1 MIKKSI
7 DVKAARVHN
16 LKNISLKI
24 PREKLV
30 VLTGLSGSGKSSLAF
45 DTLYA
50 EGQRRYIETF
60 SAYARQFIGTLE
72 RPDVEKIDG
81 LSPVIAIEQ
90 KTTTKNPRSTVGTIT
105 ELYDFV
111 RLLYAR
117 IGIAYSNVSNKKM
130 ISYTDE
136 QIYRLIED
144 HYDGKDVII
153 MAPVIKSRKGH
164 YRELFQNFI
173 KQGFLKARID
183 GEIINLKAG
192 LELDRYKTHDIELV
206 IDKIEVTKNNARL
219 FESIKTGLKMGNN
232 SLQILDLKNNQH
244 RYFSKNLI
252 CPESGISYDKPEPN
266 TFSFNSPKGM
276 CKKCKGLGVI
286 QEINRMKIIPDAN
299 KSIVG
304 GGIIPLGNKKN
315 NWIFKQIETI
325 SEKYNFSLSTKIIDI
340 PKNALEIILNGGNEK
355 FSITSK
361 DLGVKREY
369 NIDFEGIE
377 NFIKAQNSN
386 TESKSIRR
394 WASSFMDENECDE
407 CEGSRL
413 KNEVNFFKIDKK
425 NIIEIS
431 DMDLKVLY
439 NWFSKLSGKLS
450 KKELEISNEII
461 NEVLKR
467 LGFLINVGLDY
478 LKLKRSTKSLSGGES
493 QRIRLATQVGSQL
506 TGVLYIM
513 DEPTIGLHQKD
524 NLKLIDSL
532 KSLRDIGNS
541 VIVVEHDKE
550 MMLKA
555 DYIIDLGPF
564 AGKNGGEIISQGTP
578 NFIKKQNSLTG
589 DYLARIKNI
598 ELPDKR
604 RIGNGKSLIIEGC
617 SGNNLKNIN
626 VKFPLGLLIGV
637 TGVSGSGKSTLVNQ
651 TVYPILSSYFYKSLL
666 KPLPYEKI
674 KGLDNIDK
682 VVNVDQSPIGRSPRS
697 NPATYCGVFSEIR
710 SIFSLT
716 QESKQRGYKPGRFS
730 FNVKGGRCESCQ
742 GAGTKQIEMNF
753 LPDVQIECED
763 CNGKRFN
770 RETIEIRY
778 KGKSIHDILEMT
790 VDEACVFFESIPNL
804 SRKLKTIQ
812 KVGLGYLGLGQSST
826 TLSGGEAQRI
836 KLASELSKKD
846 TGKTFYI
853 LDEPTTGLHA
863 HDIKKLLEIL
873 QTFVSL
879 GNTVVVIEHNLD
891 VIKTADWIVDMGP
904 EGGINGGKIIAEGNP
919 EKISEINDSYTGNFL
934 KEIINTKMKK
944 TA

>member
-105 ELYDFV
+105 ELYDFI

-136 QIYRLIED
+136 QIYKLIED

-315 NWIFKQIETI
+315 NWIFKQIEAI
-325 SEKYNFSLSTKIIDI
+325 SKKYNFSLSTKIIDI

-369 NIDFEGIE
+369 KIDFEGIE

-386 TESKSIRR
+386 SESKSIRR
-394 WASSFMDENECDE
+394 WASSFMDENKCYE

-450 KKELEISNEII
+450 KKELEISKEII

-555 DYIIDLGPF
+555 DHIIDLGPF

-604 RIGNGKSLIIEGC
+604 RMGNGKSLIIEGC
-617 SGNNLKNIN
+617 SGNNLKNIK

-666 KPLPYEKI
+666 KPLPYEKV
-674 KGLDNIDK
+674 KGLDNVDK

-697 NPATYCGVFSEIR
+697 NPATYCGVFNEIR

-753 LPDVQIECED
+753 LPDVHIECED

-812 KVGLGYLGLGQSST
+812 KVGLGYLTLGQSST

-853 LDEPTTGLHA
+853 LDEPTTGLHFE
-863 HDIKKLLEIL
+863 DIKLLIKVL
-873 QTFVSL
+873 NFLVDK
-879 GNTVVVIEHNLD
+879 GNTVLIIEHNLD
-891 VIKTADWIVDMGP
+891 VIKQMDYIIDIGP
-904 EGGINGGKIIAEGNP
+904 NGGQNG
-919 EKISEINDSYTGNFL
+919 G
-934 KEIINTKMKK
+934 EIIGCGTPENLSKIKSSH
-944 TA
+944 TAKYLFEELKSA

>member
-60 SAYARQFIGTLE
+60 SAYARQFMGTIE

-105 ELYDFV
+105 ELYDFI

-117 IGIAYSNVSNKKM
+117 IGIAYSSVSNKKM

-136 QIYRLIED
+136 QIYKLIED
-144 HYDGKDVII
+144 HYDVKDIII

-192 LELDRYKTHDIELV
+192 LELDRYKTHDIELI
-206 IDKIEVTKNNARL
+206 IDNIKVTKNNTRL
-219 FESIKTGLKMGNN
+219 LESIKTALKMGDN
-232 SLQILDLKNNQH
+232 SLLILDLKNNQN

-252 CPESGISYDKPEPN
+252 CPESGISYNKPEPN

-276 CKKCKGLGVI
+276 CGKCKGLGIV
-286 QEINRMKIIPDAN
+286 QEINKMKIIPDDT
-299 KSIVG
+299 KSISG

-315 NWIFKQIETI
+315 SWIFKQIEAI
-325 SEKYNFSLSTKIIDI
+325 SKKYNFSLSTRIMDI

-361 DLGVKREY
+361 TLGVKREY
-369 NIDFEGIE
+369 RIDFEGIE
-377 NFIKAQNSN
+377 NFIKSQNLN

-394 WASSFMDENECDE
+394 WASSFMDENKCDK
-407 CEGSRL
+407 CDGSRL

-431 DMDLKVLY
+431 DMDLKVLH
-439 NWFSKLSGKLS
+439 NWFFKLRGKLS
-450 KKELEISNEII
+450 RKELEISKEII
-461 NEVLKR
+461 DEVLKR

-524 NLKLIDSL
+524 NSKLIDSL

-555 DYIIDLGPF
+555 DHIIDLGPF

-578 NFIKKQNSLTG
+578 NFIKQQNSLTG

-598 ELPDKR
+598 ELPKKR
-604 RIGNGKSLIIEGC
+604 REGNGKNLIIEGC
-617 SGNNLKNIN
+617 TGNNLKKIN

-651 TVYPILSSYFYKSLL
+651 TLYPILSSHFYKSIL
-666 KPLPYEKI
+666 KPLPYEKV
-674 KGLDNIDK
+674 KGLDNVDK
-682 VVNVDQSPIGRSPRS
+682 VVSVDQSPIGKSPRS
-697 NPATYCGVFSEIR
+697 NPATYCGIFGEIR

-716 QESKQRGYKPGRFS
+716 SESKQRGYKPGRFS

-742 GAGTKQIEMNF
+742 GAGTKVIEMNF
-753 LPDVQIECED
+753 LPDVHIECED

-778 KGKSIHDILEMT
+778 KGKSIHDILDMT
-790 VDEACVFFESIPNL
+790 IAEACIFFESIPNL
-804 SRKLKTIQ
+804 SRKLKTLE
-812 KVGLGYLGLGQSST
+812 KVGLGYLTLGQSST
-826 TLSGGEAQRI
+826 TLSGGEAQRV

-853 LDEPTTGLHA
+853 LDEPTTGLHFE
-863 HDIKKLLEIL
+863 DIKLLIKVL
-873 QTFVSL
+873 NFLVDK
-879 GNTVVVIEHNLD
+879 GNTVLIIEHNLD
-891 VIKTADWIVDMGP
+891 VIKQMDYIIDIGP
-904 EGGINGGKIIAEGNP
+904 NGGENG
-919 EKISEINDSYTGNFL
+919 G
-934 KEIINTKMKK
+934 EIIGYGTPENLSKIKSSH
-944 TA
+944 TAKYLFEELKSA

>member
-105 ELYDFV
+105 ELYDFI

-136 QIYRLIED
+136 QIYKLIED

-299 KSIVG
+299 KSIAG

-325 SEKYNFSLSTKIIDI
+325 SKKYNFSLSTKIIDI
-340 PKNALEIILNGGNEK
+340 PKNVLEIILNGGNEK

-369 NIDFEGIE
+369 KIDFEGIE

-450 KKELEISNEII
+450 KKELEISKEII

-555 DYIIDLGPF
+555 DHIIDLGPF

-604 RIGNGKSLIIEGC
+604 RIGNGKSLTIEGC

-666 KPLPYEKI
+666 KPLPYEKV
-674 KGLDNIDK
+674 KGLDNVDK

-697 NPATYCGVFSEIR
+697 NPATYCGVFNEIR

-753 LPDVQIECED
+753 LPDVHIECED

-812 KVGLGYLGLGQSST
+812 KVGLGYLTLGQSST

-853 LDEPTTGLHA
+853 LDEPTTGLHFE
-863 HDIKKLLEIL
+863 DIKLLIKVL
-873 QTFVSL
+873 NFLVDK
-879 GNTVVVIEHNLD
+879 GNTVLIIEHNLD
-891 VIKTADWIVDMGP
+891 VIKQMDYIIDIGP
-904 EGGINGGKIIAEGNP
+904 NGGQNG
-919 EKISEINDSYTGNFL
+919 G
-934 KEIINTKMKK
+934 EIIGCGTPENLSKIKSSH
-944 TA
+944 TAKYLFEELKSA

>member
-117 IGIAYSNVSNKKM
+117 IGTAYSNVSNKKM

-136 QIYRLIED
+136 QIYELIED

-173 KQGFLKARID
+173 KQGYLKARID

-276 CKKCKGLGVI
+276 CKKCKGLGVV
-286 QEINRMKIIPDAN
+286 QEINRMKIIPDDN
-299 KSIVG
+299 KSIAG

-369 NIDFEGIE
+369 KIDFEGIE

-555 DYIIDLGPF
+555 DHIIDLGPF

-753 LPDVQIECED
+753 LPDVHIECED

-853 LDEPTTGLHA
+853 LDEPTTGLHFE
-863 HDIKKLLEIL
+863 DIKLLIKVL
-873 QTFVSL
+873 NFLVDK
-879 GNTVVVIEHNLD
+879 GNTVLIIEHNLD
-891 VIKTADWIVDMGP
+891 VIKQMDYIIDIGP
-904 EGGINGGKIIAEGNP
+904 NGGQNG
-919 EKISEINDSYTGNFL
+919 G
-934 KEIINTKMKK
+934 EIIGYGTPENVSKIKSSH
-944 TA
+944 TAKYLFEELKSA

>member
-1 MIKKSI
+1 MIKRTI

-90 KTTTKNPRSTVGTIT
+90 KTTSKNPRSTVGTIT
-105 ELYDFV
+105 ELYDFI

-117 IGIAYSNVSNKKM
+117 IGIAYSYVSNKKM

-136 QIYRLIED
+136 QINKLIED
-144 HYDGKDVII
+144 HYDGKDITI

-164 YRELFQNFI
+164 YRELFQTFI

-183 GEIINLKAG
+183 EEILDLKAG
-192 LELDRYKTHDIELV
+192 LELDRYKTHDIELI
-206 IDKIEVTKNNARL
+206 IDNIKVTKNNVRL
-219 FESIKTGLKMGNN
+219 HESIKTGLRMGNN
-232 SLQILDLKNNQH
+232 SLLILDLKNNEK

-252 CPESGISYDKPEPN
+252 CPSSGVSYDKPEPN

-276 CKKCKGLGVI
+276 CIKCKGLGVI
-286 QEINRMKIIPDAN
+286 QEINRNKIIPDEN
-299 KSIVG
+299 LSIAS

-315 NWIFKQIETI
+315 NWIFKQIEAI
-325 SEKYNFSLSTKIIDI
+325 SKKYNFSLSTKIADI
-340 PKNALEIILNGGNEK
+340 PKKGLEIILNGGNEK
-355 FSITSK
+355 FSINSK
-361 DLGVKREY
+361 ILGVKREY
-369 NIDFEGIE
+369 KIDFEGIE
-377 NFIKAQNSN
+377 NFIKSQNSN
-386 TESKSIRR
+386 TDSKSIRR
-394 WASSFMDENECDE
+394 WASSFMDENKCDK

-413 KNEVNFFKIDKK
+413 KNEVNFFKINNR

-439 NWFSKLSGKLS
+439 NWFSKLRGKLS
-450 KKELEISNEII
+450 EKELEISKEII
-461 NEVLKR
+461 DEVIKR
-467 LGFLINVGLDY
+467 LKFLINVGLDY
-478 LKLKRSTKSLSGGES
+478 LKLNRSTKSLSGGES

-541 VIVVEHDKE
+541 IIVVEHDKE

-555 DYIIDLGPF
+555 DHIIDLGPF

-578 NFIKKQNSLTG
+578 NHIKKQNSLTG
-589 DYLARIKNI
+589 DYLASIKNI
-598 ELPDKR
+598 DLPKKR
-604 RIGNGKSLIIEGC
+604 RIGNGKNLVIEGC
-617 SGNNLKNIN
+617 SGNNLKDIN

-666 KPLPYEKI
+666 KPLPYQKV
-674 KGLDNIDK
+674 KGLNNIDK

-697 NPATYCGVFSEIR
+697 NPATYCGIFSEIR
-710 SIFSLT
+710 SIYSLT
-716 QESKQRGYKPGRFS
+716 SESKQRGYKPGRFS

-742 GAGTKQIEMNF
+742 GAGIKVIEMNF
-753 LPDVQIECED
+753 LPDVKIECEE

-778 KGKSIHDILEMT
+778 KGKSIYDILEMT
-790 VDEACVFFESIPNL
+790 IDEACIFFESIPNL

-812 KVGLGYLGLGQSST
+812 KVGLGYLNLGQSST

-853 LDEPTTGLHA
+853 LDEPTTGLHS
-863 HDIKKLLEIL
+863 HDVKKLLEIL
-873 QTFVSL
+873 HKFVDKK
-879 GNTVVVIEHNLD
+879 NTVIVIEHNID
-891 VIKTADWIVDMGP
+891 VIKNSDWIIDLGP
-904 EGGINGGKIIAEGNP
+904 EGGDKGGNILFEGTVDELIK
-919 EKISEINDSYTGNFL
+919 EKDNETAKCI
-934 KEIINTKMKK
+934 KK
-944 TA
+944 

>member
-105 ELYDFV
+105 ELYDFI

-136 QIYRLIED
+136 QIYKLIED

-219 FESIKTGLKMGNN
+219 FESIKTGLKMGYN

-299 KSIVG
+299 KSISG

-315 NWIFKQIETI
+315 NWIFKQIEAI
-325 SEKYNFSLSTKIIDI
+325 SKKYNFSLSTKIIDI

-369 NIDFEGIE
+369 KIDFEGIE

-413 KNEVNFFKIDKK
+413 KNEVNFFKIVEK

-439 NWFSKLSGKLS
+439 NWFSKLSRKLS
-450 KKELEISNEII
+450 KKELEISKEII

-555 DYIIDLGPF
+555 DHIIDLGPF

-604 RIGNGKSLIIEGC
+604 RMGNGKSLIIEGC
-617 SGNNLKNIN
+617 SGNNLKNIK

-637 TGVSGSGKSTLVNQ
+637 TGVSGSGKSTLINQ
-651 TVYPILSSYFYKSLL
+651 TVYPILSSHFYKSLL
-666 KPLPYEKI
+666 KPLPYEKV

-697 NPATYCGVFSEIR
+697 NPATYCGVFNEIR

-716 QESKQRGYKPGRFS
+716 PESKQRGYKPGRFS
-730 FNVKGGRCESCQ
+730 FNVKGGRCENCQ

-753 LPDVQIECED
+753 LPDVHIECED

-812 KVGLGYLGLGQSST
+812 KVGLGYLTLGQSST

-853 LDEPTTGLHA
+853 LDEPTTGLHFE
-863 HDIKKLLEIL
+863 DIKLLIKVL
-873 QTFVSL
+873 NFLVDK
-879 GNTVVVIEHNLD
+879 GNTVLIIEHNLD
-891 VIKTADWIVDMGP
+891 VIKQMDYIIDIGP
-904 EGGINGGKIIAEGNP
+904 NGGQNGGKIIGCGTP
-919 EKISEINDSYTGNFL
+919 ENLSKIKSSHTAKYLFEEL
-934 KEIINTKMKK
+934 KS
-944 TA
+944 A

>member
-105 ELYDFV
+105 ELYDFI

-136 QIYRLIED
+136 QIYELIED

-369 NIDFEGIE
+369 KIDFEGIE

-439 NWFSKLSGKLS
+439 NWFSKLSSKLS
-450 KKELEISNEII
+450 KKELEISKEII

-555 DYIIDLGPF
+555 DHIIDLGPF

-853 LDEPTTGLHA
+853 LDEPTTGLHFE
-863 HDIKKLLEIL
+863 DIKLLIKVL
-873 QTFVSL
+873 NFLVDK
-879 GNTVVVIEHNLD
+879 GNTVLIIEHNLD
-891 VIKTADWIVDMGP
+891 VIKQMDYIIDIGP
-904 EGGINGGKIIAEGNP
+904 NGGQNG
-919 EKISEINDSYTGNFL
+919 G
-934 KEIINTKMKK
+934 EIIGYGTPENLSKIKSSH
-944 TA
+944 TAKYLFEELKSA